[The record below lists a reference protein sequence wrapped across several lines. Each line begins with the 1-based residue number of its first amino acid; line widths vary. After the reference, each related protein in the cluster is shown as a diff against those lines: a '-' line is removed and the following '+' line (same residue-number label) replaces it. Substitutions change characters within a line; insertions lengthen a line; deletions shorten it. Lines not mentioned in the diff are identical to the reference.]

1 MSTNTINPTNRTTI
15 RTIALVS
22 ILIPI
27 AVAVLIFLPQKETFL
42 GEWVRSIPAFNAI
55 INSLTAILLVS
66 AVVAIKRGNIE
77 LHKKLMM
84 SAFVLGAMFLVAYIM
99 YHLTVP
105 SVKFGDVNG
114 DGNLSDAE
122 ILQAG
127 NIRYFYYFILLSHIL
142 LSIVVVP
149 LVLFAFY
156 FSLTDKIDKH
166 KKIVKFTFPIWLYVS
181 VTGVLTYLL
190 ISPYYL

>member
-27 AVAVLIFLPQKETFL
+27 AVAVLIFLPQKENFL